1 VRPSRKTATLD
12 VSALTAEPFYAAL
25 GYRVERRGEP
35 RIATGVA
42 ISAVTMR
49 KSLELLLG
57 SFLDEVFLRRTQRF
71 VASVN
76 AAHKTARAAHPVM
89 KFQAHPFNML
99 ASGLRFLHRNDPAN
113 PLIASQWRQSLPY
126 LHSGGIR
133 S

>member
-57 SFLDEVFLRRTQRF
+57 SFLD
-71 VASVN
+71 
-76 AAHKTARAAHPVM
+76 
-89 KFQAHPFNML
+89 
-99 ASGLRFLHRNDPAN
+99 
-113 PLIASQWRQSLPY
+113 
-126 LHSGGIR
+126 
-133 S
+133 